1 MRKIILMVLVLVLC
15 SVSVASANEGM
26 LTPSGIPY
34 TELKDRVDEYASKY
48 IGTSTAGANVLIV
61 KDGEIFMNTSYGFA
75 DVENQKKVTPDT
87 VFEWG
92 SVTKLL
98 VWTSVMQLVEQGKL
112 ELDEDIRAYLP
123 DGFLTKL
130 QYDSP
135 ITMLNLMHHNAG
147 WEEKFTDLFSKSANE
162 IKSLEDTLHI
172 TEPYQVHEPGSVVA
186 YSNYGVAV
194 AGLIVEQITAQPFYE
209 YVNDHIFSVLDMKD
223 TTIHPTQ
230 EDNLNVATKR
240 DAVYGYSVS
249 NDGEFSISKNERIF
263 IGLYPAGSTI
273 GTISDAAKFMM
284 ALMPADGEN
293 SPLFQNNR
301 TLEEMQTTS
310 DFYDDGF
317 PRNAHGFWEGLYKV
331 DVLEHAGNTDS
342 FSSNFTFSKEEK
354 LGVIVMTNQKG
365 EAGLSYGLPALVYG
379 EYSAADGNQT
389 MPNAQ
394 ELEGSYNMARQPYK
408 GFSKL
413 YGALSTGDIE
423 ATEPNRFN
431 AYGMTFEQ
439 ITPYLYKSTDDYNV
453 YLHVTLNDSKVE
465 KISMPTSD
473 ILPVSQSTKIFKMF
487 SILAVAFCIL
497 YTLITLLI
505 LLIKAIK
512 NRKKAVPVT
521 VIKKWETLL
530 LFANI
535 VPVMNVIILAYR
547 TLNYASYT
555 TLRIHFW
562 VNYAYIV
569 IVAIFLVALLIEWKK
584 MTTTRGQKIR
594 YAFSCVSALLLVV
607 LIFGWELY
615 Y

>member
-87 VFEWG
+87 FFEWG

-284 ALMPADGEN
+284 ALMPADGEILHYLKQ
-293 SPLFQNNR
+293 SYIR
-301 TLEEMQTTS
+301 
-310 DFYDDGF
+310 
-317 PRNAHGFWEGLYKV
+317 RNA
-331 DVLEHAGNTDS
+331 
-342 FSSNFTFSKEEK
+342 
-354 LGVIVMTNQKG
+354 
-365 EAGLSYGLPALVYG
+365 
-379 EYSAADGNQT
+379 
-389 MPNAQ
+389 
-394 ELEGSYNMARQPYK
+394 
-408 GFSKL
+408 
-413 YGALSTGDIE
+413 
-423 ATEPNRFN
+423 
-431 AYGMTFEQ
+431 
-439 ITPYLYKSTDDYNV
+439 DD
-453 YLHVTLNDSKVE
+453 E
-465 KISMPTSD
+465 
-473 ILPVSQSTKIFKMF
+473 
-487 SILAVAFCIL
+487 
-497 YTLITLLI
+497 
-505 LLIKAIK
+505 
-512 NRKKAVPVT
+512 
-521 VIKKWETLL
+521 
-530 LFANI
+530 
-535 VPVMNVIILAYR
+535 
-547 TLNYASYT
+547 
-555 TLRIHFW
+555 
-562 VNYAYIV
+562 
-569 IVAIFLVALLIEWKK
+569 
-584 MTTTRGQKIR
+584 
-594 YAFSCVSALLLVV
+594 
-607 LIFGWELY
+607 
-615 Y
+615 

>member
-1 MRKIILMVLVLVLC
+1 M
-15 SVSVASANEGM
+15 
-26 LTPSGIPY
+26 
-34 TELKDRVDEYASKY
+34 
-48 IGTSTAGANVLIV
+48 
-61 KDGEIFMNTSYGFA
+61 
-75 DVENQKKVTPDT
+75 
-87 VFEWG
+87 
-92 SVTKLL
+92 
-98 VWTSVMQLVEQGKL
+98 
-112 ELDEDIRAYLP
+112 
-123 DGFLTKL
+123 
-130 QYDSP
+130 
-135 ITMLNLMHHNAG
+135 
-147 WEEKFTDLFSKSANE
+147 
-162 IKSLEDTLHI
+162 
-172 TEPYQVHEPGSVVA
+172 
-186 YSNYGVAV
+186 
-194 AGLIVEQITAQPFYE
+194 
-209 YVNDHIFSVLDMKD
+209 
-223 TTIHPTQ
+223 
-230 EDNLNVATKR
+230 
-240 DAVYGYSVS
+240 
-249 NDGEFSISKNERIF
+249 
-263 IGLYPAGSTI
+263 
-273 GTISDAAKFMM
+273 
-284 ALMPADGEN
+284 
-293 SPLFQNNR
+293 
-301 TLEEMQTTS
+301 
-310 DFYDDGF
+310 
-317 PRNAHGFWEGLYKV
+317 
-331 DVLEHAGNTDS
+331 
-342 FSSNFTFSKEEK
+342 
-354 LGVIVMTNQKG
+354 G
-365 EAGLSYGLPALVYG
+365 EAGLSYGLPTLVYG

-431 AYGMTFEQ
+431 AFGMTFEQ

-453 YLHVTLNDSKVE
+453 YFHVTLNDSKVE

-473 ILPVSQSTKIFKMF
+473 ILPVSKSTKIFKMF
-487 SILAVAFCIL
+487 SIFAVAFCVL
-497 YTLITLLI
+497 YTLIALLI

-569 IVAIFLVALLIEWKK
+569 IVAICLVALLIEWKK